1 MNTVDISGVIEHT
14 NLKPDATMLTIT
26 KLCQQAA
33 EHSFHGVCVNPYY
46 VKHAKKMLKQTG
58 IKVIT
63 VVGFPLGSNDTLVKC
78 VEASAAVA
86 NGADEIDMVM
96 NIAAFK
102 NGEHDFIKREIQNV
116 IQAIP
121 ENIVLKVI
129 IETGLLSQDEII
141 KATRIV
147 EDAGADFIKT
157 STGFNE
163 GAGVEDVKLIK
174 DCIVGKMKIKAAGGI
189 RSRQQAMELI
199 KAGASR
205 IGCSRSLELL

>member
-1 MNTVDISGVIEHT
+1 
-14 NLKPDATMLTIT
+14 
-26 KLCQQAA
+26 
-33 EHSFHGVCVNPYY
+33 
-46 VKHAKKMLKQTG
+46 
-58 IKVIT
+58 
-63 VVGFPLGSNDTLVKC
+63 LVKC
-78 VEASAAVA
+78 VEASVAVA

-102 NGEHDFIKREIQNV
+102 NGEYDFVKREIENV

-129 IETGLLSQDEII
+129 IETGLLSQDEVI

-163 GAGVEDVKLIK
+163 GAKVEDVKLIK
-174 DCIVGKMKIKAAGGI
+174 DNITGKMKIKAAGGI
-189 RSRQQAMELI
+189 RSKQQAVELI